1 MFIMTVISVIRLKE
15 ARISR
20 FWKSSPSQLEIS
32 LCTDW
37 RLGVIRRVRFKSSLV
52 ICSFCAKGCPSGMN
66 SPHRSF
72 SRSLI

>member
-1 MFIMTVISVIRLKE
+1 MFIMTVISVIRLNA
-15 ARISR
+15 ARMSR

-32 LCTDW
+32 LWTDW
-37 RLGVIRRVRFKSSLV
+37 RLGVMRRVYFRSSLV
-52 ICSFCAKGCPSGMN
+52 ICSLAARECPSGMK